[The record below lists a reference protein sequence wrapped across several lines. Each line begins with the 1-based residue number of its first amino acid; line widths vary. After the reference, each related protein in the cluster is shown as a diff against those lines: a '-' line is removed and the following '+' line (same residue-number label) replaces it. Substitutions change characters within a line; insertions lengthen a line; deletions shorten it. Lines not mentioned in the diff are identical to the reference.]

1 MSETQDPSLT
11 TEKPQP
17 DPQPAKKTRRCN
29 GKIAIGLLLIL
40 IAGVGAFSIYQYQ
53 QQRRSDAELASVKAA
68 LEAFQQQQSPFAESQ
83 ENLKNALATL
93 GEQQVKL
100 DGRQRTLEEKWQETQ
115 QQRPNEWMLAE
126 ASYLLRMAGRKLWLE
141 QDLATSIALLTD
153 ADGRLQAMADPSLI
167 PLRKAL
173 AEDIAS
179 LKSAPNIDIEGL
191 SLRVGILIDNLDQL
205 KIKGSDP
212 KRTAAPQSD
221 EISEQISDWKD
232 NLEKSAKNFAENF
245 VTIRR
250 RTSDVEALLSPEQ
263 SAYLLENL
271 RLQLQ
276 LAQLNL
282 QHQDQANF
290 RDHLKKAQ
298 TWLQNYYEA
307 DDSTTQFMLKEI
319 DALQQVEITAHY
331 PVEFKSQ
338 PILEKVIT
346 ERSQTP
352 AR

>member
-1 MSETQDPSLT
+1 MSEKDPSLT
-11 TEKPQP
+11 TETSQP
-17 DPQPAKKTRRCN
+17 DPQPAKKTRRSN
-29 GKIAIGLLLIL
+29 GKTAIGLLLIL
-40 IAGVGAFSIYQYQ
+40 IVGIGAFSVYQYQ
-53 QQRRSDAELASVKAA
+53 QQQRSDAELASVKSA
-68 LEAFQQQQSPFAESQ
+68 LETFQQQQSPFAENQ
-83 ENLKNALATL
+83 ENLKNALAQL
-93 GEQQVKL
+93 GEQQLKL
-100 DGRQRTLEEKWQETQ
+100 DGRQQALEQKWHETQ
-115 QQRPNEWMLAE
+115 QQRPNEWLLAE
-126 ASYLLRMAGRKLWLE
+126 ASYLLRMSGRKLWLE
-141 QDLATSIALLTD
+141 QDLTTSIALLTD

-179 LKSAPNIDIEGL
+179 LKSAPNVDIEGL
-191 SLRVGILIDNLDQL
+191 TLRVGILIDNLDQL

-212 KRTAAPQSD
+212 KRSVPETD

-232 NLEKSAKNFAENF
+232 NLAKSAKNFAENF
-245 VTIRR
+245 ITIHR
-250 RTSDVEALLSPEQ
+250 RTGDVEALLSPDQ

-276 LAQLNL
+276 LSQLNL

-298 TWLQNYYEA
+298 TWLQTYYEA

-319 DALQQVEITAHY
+319 DALQQMEITAHY

-338 PILEKVIT
+338 PILEKVIV
-346 ERSQTP
+346 ERSQTS

>member
-1 MSETQDPSLT
+1 MCLRDVVDQFHHVYGFTYTRT
-11 TEKPQP
+11 TEQTNFTTLRKRTDQV
-17 DPQPAKKTRRCN
+17 DNLDTCLQQLSGVRLIFVARCSTVN
-29 GKIAIGLLLIL
+29 NPRFIVTDRTLFIHWLRITSYNVCYTKLL
-40 IAGVGAFSIYQYQ
+40 
-53 QQRRSDAELASVKAA
+53 R
-68 LEAFQQQQSPFAESQ
+68 
-83 ENLKNALATL
+83 
-93 GEQQVKL
+93 
-100 DGRQRTLEEKWQETQ
+100 RTLEEKWQETQ